1 MVTRRST
8 ELQKNLQI
16 NKYAVLM
23 MRQLYNAIAAME
35 SEIFNQT
42 MLLCYILV
50 YLVLLDSEQLLILI
64 SLFTNNLFFVA
75 NKSVLDN

>member
-50 YLVLLDSEQLLILI
+50 YLVQLLILI